1 VIADIPRKL
10 GVGEIRSCSTTR
22 QTAGRPHFAE
32 FVLESTK
39 EAEHN
44 ATDTL
49 KP

>member
-1 VIADIPRKL
+1 MQAP
-10 GVGEIRSCSTTR
+10 TR

-49 KP
+49 KS